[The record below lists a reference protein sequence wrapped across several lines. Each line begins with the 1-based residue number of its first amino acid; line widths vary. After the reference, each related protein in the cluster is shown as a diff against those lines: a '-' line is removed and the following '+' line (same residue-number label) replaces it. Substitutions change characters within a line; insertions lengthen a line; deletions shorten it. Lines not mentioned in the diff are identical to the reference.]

1 MSDSKPNRLVN
12 EKSPYLLQHAYN
24 PVDWYPWGEEAFR
37 KAGEEDKPVFLSIG
51 YSTCHWCH
59 VMEKESFEDRD
70 VASLLNEAFIC
81 IKVDREERPD
91 IDGVYMKAGQMLTGG
106 GGWPLTIIMT
116 PDKKP
121 FFSATYIPKQSGFN
135 RIGMLDLIPQITDY
149 WRNQRERLTSI
160 GESVVSSLSV
170 SSSATREEVGKDTL
184 DAGYHQL
191 AALFD
196 EEHGG
201 FSLAPKFPTPHNML
215 YLLRYW
221 DRTGEKRAL
230 SMAERTLQ
238 AMRNGGIFD
247 QIGYGF
253 HRYSTDRVWLLPH
266 FEKMLYDQALMV
278 LAYLETFQT
287 TKNSFYRGVA
297 EEVLTYVL
305 RDLASPYGGFYSAED
320 ADSEGEE
327 GRFYVWSN
335 EELVSTLSS
344 EEYDV
349 IQEVFRVD
357 PEGNF
362 RDEATREVTGYNILH
377 MRRRTEV
384 NDNNTENHIESARN
398 KLFEKRET
406 RIRPLLDDKILTDWN
421 GLMIAALSRAAWV
434 FDDREYL
441 EEAART
447 ADFILGHMWDGET
460 LLHRFRDGETEVSGF
475 LDDYAYMVWGL
486 LELYHASLEPRFL
499 RAALDINRVQLK
511 EFWDQENSGFF
522 FSGQSGEKL
531 IANRKEVYD
540 GARPSGNSVSM
551 QNLLRLSRI
560 TGDIMYE
567 EKALLLA
574 KTFSESVSGNP
585 VAYTFFLSA
594 LGYALGKSTEV
605 VIVGELDGNDTRKML
620 DSLREF
626 YLPELVL
633 VHKTQGMEELASFT
647 TGMNTLNG
655 IATAYVCHN
664 NACDMPTSD
673 VSKMLR
679 LIGVHS

>member
-1 MSDSKPNRLVN
+1 MSDPKPNRLVN

-37 KAGEEDKPVFLSIG
+37 RAGDEDKPVFLSIG

-59 VMEKESFEDRD
+59 VMERESFEDPD
-70 VASLLNEAFIC
+70 VASRLNEAFIC

-121 FFSATYIPKQSGFN
+121 FFSATYIPKRSGFN

-149 WRNQRERLTSI
+149 WRNQRERLTGV
-160 GESVVSSLSV
+160 GESVVSSLNVSV
-170 SSSATREEVGKDTL
+170 STTREEVSEDTL
-184 DAGYHQL
+184 GTGYHQL

-221 DRTGEKRAL
+221 KRTGEKKAL
-230 SMAERTLQ
+230 SMVERTLQ
-238 AMRNGGIFD
+238 AMRNGGVFD
-247 QIGYGF
+247 QLGYGF
-253 HRYSTDRVWLLPH
+253 HRYSTDSVWLLPH

-278 LAYLETFQT
+278 FAYLETYQT
-287 TKNSFYRGVA
+287 TKDSFYRGVA

-305 RDLASPYGGFYSAED
+305 RDLASPYGGFFSAED

-327 GRFYVWSN
+327 GRFYIWSD
-335 EELVSTLSS
+335 EELASTLSS
-344 EEYDV
+344 EEYDAV
-349 IQEVFRVD
+349 QEVFNVD

-362 RDEATREVTGYNILH
+362 RDEATREVTGQNILH
-377 MRRRTEV
+377 MKKGADET
-384 NDNNTENHIESARN
+384 NDKVKNLIESARN

-421 GLMIAALSRAAWV
+421 GLMIAALSRASWV
-434 FDDREYL
+434 FNDRDYL
-441 EEAART
+441 EEAVRA

-460 LLHRFRDGETEVSGF
+460 LLHRFRDGEPDIPGF
-475 LDDYAYMVWGL
+475 LDDYAYMIWGL
-486 LELYHASLEPRFL
+486 LELYQASLEPRFL

-551 QNLLRLSRI
+551 RNLLQLSRI
-560 TGDIMYE
+560 SGDTLYE
-567 EKALLLA
+567 EKALLLS

-594 LGYALGKSTEV
+594 LDYAFGNSTEV
-605 VIVGELDGNDTRKML
+605 VIVGGIDEKDTRKML
-620 DSLREF
+620 DSLREIF
-626 YLPELVL
+626 MPGLVL
-633 VHKTQGMEELASFT
+633 VYKTQGMEELAPFIEDMKPLK
-647 TGMNTLNG
+647 GL
-655 IATAYVCHN
+655 ATAYVCHN
-664 NACDMPTSD
+664 HTCEMPTSD
-673 VSKMLR
+673 VSEMLR
-679 LIGVHS
+679 LIGV